1 MAEFSWAYIDSAAIV
16 SASGP
21 TGSIQYRVADAGGN
35 TAVSGTQNF
44 IYHTASNLL
53 AITGSVEISGTLT
66 ANQYNVNVI
75 DKTVTNIS
83 ASGDTIFGD
92 TADDT
97 HQFTGSV
104 YVNGPLSAS
113 TNISASAFYG
123 DGSTLTGVSPA
134 GSNTEVQFNNA
145 GAFGASALARILVVG
160 GAAAA
165 LAITGSVIVTGS
177 ALNTTTVIDGTHVS
191 SSLNISGSS
200 IYAEDDVH
208 ADQFYGDITVPRYV
222 THDGDSDTHLD
233 FTDDKLTVKV
243 GNREFL
249 TITEAGTDTFVIN
262 RLEGAVN
269 TTINTDNGDVLNA
282 STAGII
288 INDSG
293 MPGHDFRVESNQ
305 KQNAIY
311 LDADLQYVHLLADDA
326 TPTGGVGTDMALFV
340 SGTIGSKN
348 TAVRG
353 TAVFGGDM
361 VVSGSLYGIDT
372 IFGDTADDTHQFTGS
387 VYVNGPLSA
396 STNISASAFY
406 GDGSALTGI
415 SATSI
420 SGAMGQFN
428 TTSGLL
434 ITSGNA
440 YLGDGA
446 SDITT
451 IASQLTASQGALFN
465 EQVMIVDDKNLVFG
479 NQGDSII
486 KYDEAGSN
494 ALVISGSSTGLW
506 LGGGS
511 VIIDSPLIQITGSTI
526 ISGTL
531 TTTDDINLLD
541 DKKLNLGDSADALIE
556 YDSGIGRLA
565 ISGSATGIELMG
577 GSIGMDYPGGTVVS
591 GTAAGAGSFLALNSS
606 HQVVVATPAGGG
618 GSPGGSANQIQI
630 NDGLGSFAGTTA
642 LTWNSPRLAVT
653 GTLDVSGSIEKLGY
667 IQLGRGTAQNL
678 LIDVSNPQVRPSTGA
693 PDVTSLSSLTPTTT
707 PIFVVEWDDTVRL
720 DDSHYS
726 SSATGI
732 VVTETGDYKLSYS
745 LNYAQ
750 DKPNNARSNMKSFA
764 TVNFSGSIPTTGSAV
779 IVPFSHAYCYLRGD
793 GGTNWGGDS
802 GGNATTRF
810 GTGQCT
816 TIMSASEGDTI
827 NLACQFFGGA
837 TSGDFDV
844 KLLANQSWITIEKI

>member
-1 MAEFSWAYIDSAAIV
+1 MAEFSWAYIDSAAV
-16 SASGP
+16 LSSSGP
-21 TGSIQYRVADAGGN
+21 TGSIQYRVADSGGN
-35 TAVSGTQNF
+35 TAVSGSSNF
-44 IYHTASNLL
+44 VYHTASSLL

-113 TNISASAFYG
+113 ANISASAFYG
-123 DGSTLTGVSPA
+123 DGSTLSNVGEPA
-134 GSNTEVQFNNA
+134 GSNTEIQYNNA

-200 IYAEDDVH
+200 
-208 ADQFYGDITVPRYV
+208 
-222 THDGDSDTHLD
+222 
-233 FTDDKLTVKV
+233 
-243 GNREFL
+243 
-249 TITEAGTDTFVIN
+249 
-262 RLEGAVN
+262 
-269 TTINTDNGDVLNA
+269 
-282 STAGII
+282 
-288 INDSG
+288 
-293 MPGHDFRVESNQ
+293 
-305 KQNAIY
+305 
-311 LDADLQYVHLLADDA
+311 
-326 TPTGGVGTDMALFV
+326 
-340 SGTIGSKN
+340 
-348 TAVRG
+348 
-353 TAVFGGDM
+353 
-361 VVSGSLYGIDT
+361 
-372 IFGDTADDTHQFTGS
+372 
-387 VYVNGPLSA
+387 
-396 STNISASAFY
+396 FY
-406 GDGSALTGI
+406 GDGSTLSNIT
-415 SATSI
+415 ATNI

-486 KYDEAGSN
+486 RYDEAGSD
-494 ALVISGSSTGLW
+494 ALVVSGSSTGLW

-511 VIIDSPLIQITGSTI
+511 VIIDSPVTQITGTLELTGSTQSLLTLHTRDADELKEIAFLKDGAPAAAIQINDSEHLFIENENAKDI
-526 ISGTL
+526 ILRADNLNALRVIGSQRRVIVGTVSKTTANAQLDVEGNAIVSGTL

-556 YDSGIGRLA
+556 YDSDIGRLA

-591 GTAAGAGSFLALNSS
+591 GTAGGAGSFLALNSS

-618 GSPGGSANQIQI
+618 SAFPHTG
-630 NDGLGSFAGTTA
+630 D
-642 LTWNSPRLAVT
+642 AVIS

-667 IQLGRGTAQNL
+667 IQLGVGSGDQDILISALNL
-678 LIDVSNPQVRPSTGA
+678 QIDPSTG
-693 PDVTSLSSLTPTTT
+693 DRDINSINVTPLTT
-707 PIFVVEWDDTVRL
+707 PIFRVEFDDTIRI
-720 DDSHYS
+720 DESYYTSGSD
-726 SSATGI
+726 GI
-732 VVTETGDYKLSYS
+732 VIAETGDYQLSYN
-745 LNYAQ
+745 LNYALTT
-750 DKPNNARSNMKSFA
+750 PNSTRACMKTWA
-764 TVNFSGSIPTTGSAV
+764 IVNFSGSVVSELSGTVMPYT
-779 IVPFSHAYCYLRGD
+779 HAYCYLRGD
-793 GGTNWGGDS
+793 GGTNWGGTS
-802 GGNATTRF
+802 GGNATVKY
-810 GTGQCT
+810 GTNSVT
-816 TIMSASEGDTI
+816 TIVSASAGDTI
-827 NLACQFFGGA
+827 NVCTSFFGGA
-837 TSGDFDV
+837 TSGYLDV
-844 KLLANQSWITIEKI
+844 TILGNQSWITIEKI